1 MNILC
6 FGISHQTAN
15 VEVRE
20 RFAIPDSALADS
32 LTRLAQVPSVQE
44 SVLLSTCNRTEF
56 YIVTQDSQLA
66 IEPLFHDF
74 YGPVEANELQHL
86 FRLQAL
92 PSIRHLFRVASGLES
107 MVLGETEIFGQV
119 KRAYESA
126 TRSGTTGRILNR
138 LFQRA
143 FHVGKHVRSATAIT
157 RGCVSVGSV
166 AVDLAQQIFGELDGR
181 KIMILGAGE
190 TSERTA
196 WSFQSRGARQLFVSN
211 RSFERATELAEAIG
225 GRAIRFDDW
234 EDEFRDLDILVSSTS
249 APHAIVT
256 RAKLEPMLRMRRD
269 RPLFIIDLAMPRDVD
284 PAVHEMDGVYVYD
297 LDSLRAIAGRT
308 LEARKKEAEACDG
321 LIEKHVHDFETWLN
335 RIAERRLHRRQSS
348 ARERERRH
356 SSGPAAAGW
365 HWPRPNWSNRRWN
378 VSRRDRKSFV
388 RIIRTTGDRRLDIS
402 LSQPGPKIAKG
413 LFTKELEEALLS
425 QEIDVAVHSLKDLPT
440 ELPPELNVSC
450 DLAAARS
457 GGCLDLE
464 VCEIP
469 ERNPCRRTCR
479 DQQPSPGSPDC
490 WPFARICAFPTSAAM
505 SLPGSRNF

>member
-1 MNILC
+1 MNIFC

-15 VEVRE
+15 VEIRE

-56 YIVTQDSQLA
+56 YIVTQNPQLA
-66 IEPLFHDF
+66 VEPLFHDF
-74 YGPVEANELQHL
+74 YGLMEASEFQHH
-86 FRLQAL
+86 FRLPAV

-119 KRAYESA
+119 KRAYEA
-126 TRSGTTGRILNR
+126 AARSGTTGRILNR
-138 LFQRA
+138 LFQKA

-157 RGCVSVGSV
+157 RGSVSVGSV
-166 AVDLAQQIFGELDGR
+166 AVDLAQQIFGDLDGR

-234 EDEFRDLDILVSSTS
+234 EDEFRDLDILVSSTA

-256 RAKLEPMLRMRRD
+256 RPKLEPVLRMRRD

-297 LDSLRAIAGRT
+297 LDSLRTIAGRT
-308 LEARKKEAEACDG
+308 LATRKKETEACDS
-321 LIEKHVHDFETWLN
+321 LIEKHVRDFEVWLN
-335 RIAERRLHRRQSS
+335 RIAEGTV
-348 ARERERRH
+348 A
-356 SSGPAAAGW
+356 PAAIEC
-365 HWPRPNWSNRRWN
+365 PR
-378 VSRRDRKSFV
+378 
-388 RIIRTTGDRRLDIS
+388 T
-402 LSQPGPKIAKG
+402 
-413 LFTKELEEALLS
+413 
-425 QEIDVAVHSLKDLPT
+425 
-440 ELPPELNVSC
+440 
-450 DLAAARS
+450 
-457 GGCLDLE
+457 
-464 VCEIP
+464 
-469 ERNPCRRTCR
+469 
-479 DQQPSPGSPDC
+479 
-490 WPFARICAFPTSAAM
+490 
-505 SLPGSRNF
+505 